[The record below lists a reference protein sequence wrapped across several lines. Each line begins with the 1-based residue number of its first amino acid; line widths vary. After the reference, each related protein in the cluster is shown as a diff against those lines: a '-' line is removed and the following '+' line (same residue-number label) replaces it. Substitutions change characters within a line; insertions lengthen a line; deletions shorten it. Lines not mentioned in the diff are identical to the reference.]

1 MSMKNDLI
9 RSSVCSAVFGA
20 VFGFVVACNT
30 NVQPRNTSE
39 VIRLVS
45 HTVHNMI
52 DLPKNLN
59 GPFMASLFQATPQS
73 AQIQQSFQGYCGDD
87 TQGIGATPVNYSGSV
102 SGFIPLL
109 VPLDAIIQVPTK
121 AT

>member
-73 AQIQQSFQGYCGDD
+73 AQINKVFRAIVATIRRGSELPQSI
-87 TQGIGATPVNYSGSV
+87 TAGACPALYHFWCRLTR
-102 SGFIPLL
+102 
-109 VPLDAIIQVPTK
+109 
-121 AT
+121 